1 MQKSIVIQSMSDP
14 EISYVIEKLQ
24 NGLIKCSCK
33 SYFYSSQKDQSFQ
46 CKHIKTLSVSEV
58 KEL

>member
-46 CKHIKTLSVSEV
+46 CKHIKTLSVNEV
-58 KEL
+58 KAL

>member
-1 MQKSIVIQSMSDP
+1 MEKSIMIQSMSDP

-24 NGLIKCSCK
+24 NGSFKCSCK
-33 SYFYSSQKDQSFQ
+33 SYFYSSQKNPSFE
-46 CKHIKTLSVSEV
+46 CKHIKTLSINEV